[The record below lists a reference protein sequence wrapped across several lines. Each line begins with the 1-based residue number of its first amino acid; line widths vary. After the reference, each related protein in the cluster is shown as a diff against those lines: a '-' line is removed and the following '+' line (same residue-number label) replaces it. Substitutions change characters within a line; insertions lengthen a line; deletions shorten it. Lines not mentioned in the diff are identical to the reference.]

1 MLDRISDQDSGHEP
15 EDSSSGRPKHDIIG
29 LGRDGARSEDAP
41 DQGGAG
47 REGAAAERL
56 AEPQA
61 LKRDRDA
68 PATPSPPGATED
80 DQAEATDDQ
89 PDEAGGGFRGALRKH
104 PFAIGIAALILIAAI
119 VGGVFWYLHARNY
132 ETTDD
137 AFIDG
142 RPVSI
147 SPEVTGNIVEVPV
160 TDNQVVKAGALLAR
174 IDDRDY
180 VASVNQAQAGIEQA
194 EATVENYNSQIKA
207 QQAQVDQADQQ
218 VAQAQAALN
227 FSQDE
232 NKRYQELVKTGYGTV
247 QRAQQAASD
256 LQSKQA
262 ALGGSQAAQIAAEKQ
277 IKVLKAQ
284 RRNAIAQ
291 LDSAKAQ
298 KATADANLSRTQLHA
313 TMDGR
318 ITRLTAAV
326 GQVATQS
333 QALMVLVPLDVW
345 VTANFKETQLANIR
359 IGQPVSIEIDAYG
372 RSYPGHVDS
381 IQSGSGTA
389 FSLLPAENATGN
401 YVKVVQRIPV
411 KITFDRRPDV
421 ELGPGMSVVP
431 TVTVRGAEAA
441 LDKQA
446 PPTIDSAPRDTAPA
460 QGGAA
465 Q

>member
-1 MLDRISDQDSGHEP
+1 MLDRISDQNPGNEP
-15 EDSSSGRPKHDIIG
+15 DDSSSGRPRHDIIG
-29 LGRDGARSEDAP
+29 LGRSGTPGGDATGSDARAK
-41 DQGGAG
+41 
-47 REGAAAERL
+47 ERL
-56 AEPQA
+56 AEPEARGTPRTEPQA
-61 LKRDRDA
+61 LKRNDD
-68 PATPSPPGATED
+68 PSVTED
-80 DQAEATDDQ
+80 SASETEEDQG
-89 PDEAGGGFRGALRKH
+89 DETGGGLFGALRKH
-104 PFAIGIAALILIAAI
+104 PFAIGIAALILIAAVI
-119 VGGVFWYLHARNY
+119 GGVFWYLHARNY

-180 VASVNQAQAGIEQA
+180 VAAVNQAQAGIEQA

-207 QQAQVDQADQQ
+207 QQAQADQADQQ

-262 ALGGSQAAQIAAEKQ
+262 ALAGSQAAQIVAEKQ

-326 GQVATQS
+326 GQVATQA
-333 QALMVLVPLDVW
+333 QALMVLVPLDIW

-372 RSYPGHVDS
+372 KSYPGHVDS
-381 IQSGSGTA
+381 IQGGSGTA

-441 LDKQA
+441 ADKQA
-446 PPTIDSAPRDTAPA
+446 PSTIDSAPRDTVPS